1 MKQMENHKS
10 VVHDNKDSKTV
21 TLIMDNATVVPRKSK
36 IFLLTSYI

>member
-21 TLIMDNATVVPRKSK
+21 TRINATVLPRKAK
-36 IFLLTSYI
+36 YFF